1 MSAGSE
7 ARLQA
12 LDEVLDRAASSA
24 RTGDQGL
31 LKTIVAAV
39 QGAPSES
46 DLDALPR
53 DLFAVVD
60 ALDSSASLRRA
71 LTDPGTDERGRQ
83 QLAHTLLDGKVSK
96 LAVQVVAEA
105 VAMRWAGGR
114 TLAAALERQAIRA
127 QLMGAERQGNL
138 EETEDEL
145 FRFARVVESTP
156 EVRDALSDR
165 AVDLAGRRQLV
176 EDLLGGRAT
185 ETTTV
190 LAKRAVAARERT
202 FAHTIEGFVA
212 LAAAQKNRVIATVR
226 VAQPLT
232 PEQRSRLQAALA
244 KQVGREV
251 VVQEVLDED
260 VLGGVRVAVGDEVL
274 DSTVEARLR
283 QAQRRLER

>member
-24 RTGDQGL
+24 RTSDQGL

-39 QGAPSES
+39 QGAPSAA

-60 ALDSSASLRRA
+60 ALDSSATLRRA
-71 LTDPGTDERGRQ
+71 LTDPGTAEQGRQ

-114 TLAAALERQAIRA
+114 TLAAALERQAVRA
-127 QLMGAERQGNL
+127 QLLVAERQGNL

-165 AVDLAGRRQLV
+165 SIDLAGRRQLV
-176 EDLLGGRAT
+176 DDLLAGRAT
-185 ETTTV
+185 EATAV
-190 LAKRAVAARERT
+190 LARRAVAARERT

-251 VVQEVLDED
+251 VVQEVVDAG
-260 VLGGVRVAVGDEVL
+260 VLGGVRVELGDEIIEG
-274 DSTVEARLR
+274 TVAS
-283 QAQRRLER
+283 RLESARRELS

>member
-12 LDEVLDRAASSA
+12 LDEVLDQAVAGA

-31 LKTIVAAV
+31 LKTIVAVV

-60 ALDSSASLRRA
+60 ALDSSATLRRA

-83 QLAHTLLDGKVSK
+83 QLVHTLLDGKVSK

-105 VAMRWAGGR
+105 VVMRWAGGR
-114 TLAAALERQAIRA
+114 TLAAALERQAVRA
-127 QLMGAERQGNL
+127 QLMVAERQGNL

-165 AVDLAGRRQLV
+165 AIDLAGRRQLV
-176 EDLLGGRAT
+176 EDLLARRAT
-185 ETTTV
+185 ETTGV

-232 PEQRSRLQAALA
+232 PDQRSRLQASLA

-251 VVQEVLDED
+251 VVQEVLDEA
-260 VLGGVRVAVGDEVL
+260 VLGGVRVELGDEIIEG
-274 DSTVEARLR
+274 TVAS
-283 QAQRRLER
+283 RLESARRELS

>member
-7 ARLQA
+7 ARIQA
-12 LDEVLDRAASSA
+12 LDEVLDRAAAGA
-24 RTGDQGL
+24 RTGDEGL

-39 QGAPSES
+39 QGAPSPS

-60 ALDSSASLRRA
+60 ALDSSATLRRA

-83 QLAHTLLDGKVSK
+83 QLAHMLLDGKVSK
-96 LAVQVVAEA
+96 LAVQIVAEA
-105 VAMRWAGGR
+105 VALRWAGGR

-127 QLMGAERQGNL
+127 QLLVAERQGNL

-156 EVRDALSDR
+156 EVRDALGDR
-165 AVDLAGRRQLV
+165 GIDLAGRRQLV
-176 EDLLGGRAT
+176 DDLLGGRAT
-185 ETTTV
+185 ETTVV

-244 KQVGREV
+244 RQVGREV

-260 VLGGVRVAVGDEVL
+260 VLGGVRVELGDEIIEG
-274 DSTVEARLR
+274 TVAS
-283 QAQRRLER
+283 RLETARRELS

>member
-12 LDEVLDRAASSA
+12 LDDVLDRAAAGA

-31 LKTIVAAV
+31 LKTIVAVV
-39 QGAPSES
+39 QGAPSAS
-46 DLDALPR
+46 DVDALPR

-60 ALDSSASLRRA
+60 ALDSSATLRRA

-96 LAVQVVAEA
+96 LAVQIVAEA

-127 QLMGAERQGNL
+127 ELMVAERQGNL

-165 AVDLAGRRQLV
+165 AIDLAGRRQLV
-176 EDLLGGRAT
+176 DDLLGGRAT
-185 ETTTV
+185 EATAV

-251 VVQEVLDED
+251 VVQEVLDEG
-260 VLGGVRVAVGDEVL
+260 VLGGVRVELGDEIIEG
-274 DSTVEARLR
+274 TVAG
-283 QAQRRLER
+283 RLESARRELS